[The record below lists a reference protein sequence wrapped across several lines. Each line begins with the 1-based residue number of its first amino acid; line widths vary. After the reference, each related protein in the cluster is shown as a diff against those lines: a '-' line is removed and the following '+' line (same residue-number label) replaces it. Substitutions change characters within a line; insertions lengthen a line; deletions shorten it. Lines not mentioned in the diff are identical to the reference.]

1 MEFAPRN
8 VGKIFTASSHPYLA
22 HVYQLGV
29 CCEQI
34 QNKRNIVQTAVDS
47 LNALFKPSLH
57 RALIQ
62 LRLSN

>member
-8 VGKIFTASSHPYLA
+8 VGKISTASSHLYLA

-29 CCEQI
+29 CCE

-62 LRLSN
+62 LRLSY